1 MVLPLTNLT
10 PACVSGSNEHFG
22 RKKCEHF
29 EQSGGEEMFSNEHF
43 WWRGG
48 NIEEM
53 FARQTSHGC
62 TGAYC
67 THLIDYLSHS
77 QNEGKHEED
86 NLSTFFN

>member
-1 MVLPLTNLT
+1 
-10 PACVSGSNEHFG
+10 
-22 RKKCEHF
+22 
-29 EQSGGEEMFSNEHF
+29 MFSNEHF

-86 NLSTFFN
+86 NLSTFQWNLSLQLKSTRPHVSQG